1 VFWPLKNESAE
12 EIAKVL
18 LRIFSFLGPC
28 KILQSDHGP
37 SFVSEVMKA
46 FCNILRVHQRFITE
60 YHPEANGIV
69 ERPNLTVIQM
79 LSKLTQGEGIDWP
92 EIMPYLQIVYNDHVA
107 RGSGLSM
114 FFLMLG
120 REMNEFQDYRG
131 ERPLDLEDINETIE
145 TVKRNWEKMLSVIY
159 PAVVLR
165 QQGVKEKYLKRLDQV
180 RKMVL
185 VDPLPI
191 GTLVMVRDHRWL
203 MNPASR
209 PKLTSLY
216 YPGKFRIIG
225 NEHGAYT
232 LESSDDGQKL
242 DRKCTIDMLKR
253 ITGPGI
259 IARYSNKS
267 GQEESYEVEEILDMK
282 TENGR
287 LHYLLKW
294 KGYDEPNWEPA
305 TNVTA
310 PLVVERWRRKQKEK
324 LESLSNDDEEIA
336 ITKKRLTE
344 ILRDQERIAEEQ
356 QKEQRQSR
364 ETEANEREDSVRL
377 AKRRQRLLL
386 AVPIE
391 EEHET
396 ESEKNARLE
405 RKLRR
410 ERKSGKDN
418 EST

>member
-1 VFWPLKNESAE
+1 
-12 EIAKVL
+12 
-18 LRIFSFLGPC
+18 
-28 KILQSDHGP
+28 
-37 SFVSEVMKA
+37 
-46 FCNILRVHQRFITE
+46 
-60 YHPEANGIV
+60 
-69 ERPNLTVIQM
+69 
-79 LSKLTQGEGIDWP
+79 
-92 EIMPYLQIVYNDHVA
+92 
-107 RGSGLSM
+107 
-114 FFLMLG
+114 
-120 REMNEFQDYRG
+120 
-131 ERPLDLEDINETIE
+131 
-145 TVKRNWEKMLSVIY
+145 
-159 PAVVLR
+159 
-165 QQGVKEKYLKRLDQV
+165 
-180 RKMVL
+180 
-185 VDPLPI
+185 
-191 GTLVMVRDHRWL
+191 
-203 MNPASR
+203 
-209 PKLTSLY
+209 
-216 YPGKFRIIG
+216 
-225 NEHGAYT
+225 
-232 LESSDDGQKL
+232 
-242 DRKCTIDMLKR
+242 MLKR

-410 ERKSGKDN
+410 ERKSGKDD